1 MTGKPVLLGALG
13 LLLWGVL
20 GGLASQ
26 PGRAQSIRSAPD
38 GTGTQV
44 ERQGDR
50 YRITEGQ
57 TSGDRTNL
65 FHSFEQFGLTADE
78 IAVFQSRAE
87 IRNILGRV
95 VGGDPSTIDGLLR
108 VIGGNANLFLI
119 NPAGIL
125 FGENARL
132 DLPGSFTATT
142 ATGIGFASGEFNAVG
157 PNSYRNLVGNPTN
170 FAFAVEQPGAIA
182 NLGTL
187 RVTEGDLTLLGGTV
201 VNTGTLAAPNGTLVL
216 AAVPGVRQVRLTQ
229 AGSLLSLEFERIRAT
244 EFALR
249 PVALPE
255 LLTGGT
261 VTPASG
267 IRVAADGTVRLVG
280 GTTVATGDVAIA
292 PGLGATSL
300 RSRSGLLAATG
311 DLQIREATVQ
321 ATGSL
326 SLLAGDTVRLRD
338 SSRNPL
344 RAIARDNVLIQGNQA
359 VDIFALN
366 NSESGLFS
374 GGDLTLRSPNA
385 VGADA
390 HFYSGGNFRIE
401 QLDGSLGNLFS
412 PYDPV
417 IRSLGNVSFNS
428 YTGASLHIIA
438 AGSVTI
444 PGAIIINAP
453 DAASGLAETV
463 TLSNGT
469 QLDINGV
476 LRPTLDIRAG
486 VAPSAV
492 GLPGLQGVPPAGLAQ
507 SPTPTSANITLGSVT
522 ADAPNLLVYLSTQY
536 NPNFTLPGGT
546 IRITDPAGISVD
558 AFVGQGGQIV
568 IDSRRSVFSAGPL
581 DAATL
586 DRQSGDILVLAARGN
601 ITASTVQTFGATAG
615 TIRLTSRFGSIRI
628 AGDVDADASN
638 GNGGAIRLQATGT
651 IGVGGDLLTSA
662 SGGDGGLIN
671 VFANQGIQLGD
682 LDTVGEQVGTAG
694 GQAGLIVLN
703 SPSGSIRTG
712 AIDTFG
718 IGGQGGS
725 VGVQALGD
733 IVVGDVNTSADSE
746 GGDLT
751 IISQLGSI
759 AFGSVD
765 TEGAIASGN
774 VALRAPGF
782 FGSDISGGSIQA
794 STLNGS
800 GGFVLGEAGRT
811 LLLGDITVS
820 GFQQGGAIAL
830 TANRIQTG
838 TLDAS
843 APNGVGGTLGLS
855 SRFATVD
862 DTIVTADLFTNGAL
876 QGGDIQLR
884 ASTVSTGRL
893 VTQSSLGDGGA
904 VSIRSNDLIEVEQV
918 DTRGGEL
925 GRGGAVTVVSLGL
938 LRFTD
943 VNSETNASI
952 NTSGGLGGGDI
963 SLIHGVSRFFEQP
976 FDVGDARINGTAGA
990 ITSGDET
997 IAPFQSFPDDYRQG
1011 NIEILT
1017 RRNRSTD
1024 PPLADGEND
1033 PMIDLDQDPFDVE
1046 DIEDEEDDE
1055 IGDVVIDLDASDTFG
1070 DTSYRDLED
1079 LFSSDFTTY
1088 FGDSGVAI
1096 QSLNNARAALT
1107 DVEQQ
1112 TGIRPALVYIRFA
1125 PTNTQIE
1132 TAQDELE
1139 LVLITATGDPIR
1151 KRIVGVTRSQITRLA
1166 TEFRGQVTNPRN
1178 TRNTRYL
1185 APAQQLYQWLIAPL
1199 ASALEAEDIENLAFV
1214 LDEGLR
1220 SLPMAALHD
1229 GDRFLIERYSVGLM
1243 PSLSLVDTRY
1253 RDIRSN
1259 QVLAMGAS
1267 EFSDQVPLPAVPIE
1281 LREITTGR
1289 WQGDVFLN
1297 QDFTAQ
1303 NLTTQ
1308 RQQTP
1313 YGIVHLATHGE
1324 FSPGDLSNSYIQFWD
1339 QRLQLGQLRQL
1350 NLNDPPVNLLVLSA
1364 CRMALGDAEAELGFA
1379 GFALQS
1385 GVQTALASLWYVSDS
1400 GTLALMTEFYRQLR
1414 SAPIKSE
1421 ALRQAQ
1427 ISMIQ
1432 GDVQWVDGT
1441 LTSRGVTPIVLPEDL
1456 AKGVAPNLTHPYYWS
1471 AFTMIGN
1478 PW

>member
-1 MTGKPVLLGALG
+1 MTEKPVLLGALG

-26 PGRAQSIRSAPD
+26 PSGAQSIRSAPD

-50 YRITEGQ
+50 YRITGGQ
-57 TSGDRTNL
+57 ESGDRANL
-65 FHSFEQFGLTADE
+65 FHSFEQFGLTPDE
-78 IAVFQSRAE
+78 IAIFQSRAE

-142 ATGIGFASGEFNAVG
+142 ATGIGFESGEFSALG
-157 PNSYRNLVGNPTN
+157 PNSYNTLVGNPTN
-170 FAFAVEQPGAIA
+170 FAFAIEQPGAIA

-187 RVTEGDLTLLGGTV
+187 RVTDGDLTLMGGTV

-216 AAVPGVRQVRLTQ
+216 AAVPGARQVRLTQ
-229 AGSLLSLEFERIRAT
+229 VGSLLSLEFERIRAT

-280 GTTVATGDVAIA
+280 GTTVAAGDVAIA
-292 PGLGATSL
+292 PGLRAASL
-300 RSRSGLLAATG
+300 RAHSGLLAARG

-321 ATGSL
+321 ATGAL
-326 SLLAGDTVRLRD
+326 ALLAGDTVRWRD
-338 SSRNPL
+338 SARNPL
-344 RAIARDNVLIQGNQA
+344 RAIARDDLLIQGNQA

-366 NSESGLFS
+366 HPASGLFS
-374 GGDLTLRSPNA
+374 GGDLTLRSPAA
-385 VGADA
+385 VSADA

-401 QLDGSLGNLFS
+401 QMDGSLGNLFS

-438 AGSVTI
+438 AGSVNI
-444 PGAIIINAP
+444 PGAIIINAA

-463 TLSNGT
+463 TLSNGA

-486 VAPSAV
+486 VLPSAV
-492 GLPGLQGVPPAGLAQ
+492 GLPGLQGLPPDGLAQ
-507 SPTPTSANITLGSVT
+507 SPSPTSANITIGSII
-522 ADAPNLLVYLSTQY
+522 ADAPNLLVFLSTQY
-536 NPNFTLPGGT
+536 NPNLALPGGT
-546 IRITDPAGISVD
+546 IQITDSAGISAD
-558 AFVGQGGQIV
+558 GFVGQGGQIV

-586 DRQSGDILVLAARGN
+586 DRQSGDILVLAAGN
-601 ITASTVQTFGATAG
+601 ITASTAQTFGAIAG
-615 TIRLTSRFGSIRI
+615 TIRLVSRTGSIRI
-628 AGDVDADASN
+628 AGDVNAEASN
-638 GNGGAIRLQATGT
+638 GNGGDIRLQAFNGSV
-651 IGVGGDLLTSA
+651 GVGGDLLASA
-662 SGGDGGLIN
+662 NGGNGGNGGLIS
-671 VFANQGIQLGD
+671 VFADQGMQLGD
-682 LDTVGEQVGTAG
+682 LDTAGDLGITAG
-694 GQAGLIVLN
+694 GRAGRVWLN

-712 AIDTFG
+712 AIDAFG
-718 IGGQGGS
+718 IGGRGGT
-725 VGVQALGD
+725 VTVQAQGD
-733 IVVGDVNTSADSE
+733 IVLGDVDTSADRR
-746 GGDLT
+746 GGDLS
-751 IISQLGSI
+751 ISSVAGSL

-774 VALRAPGF
+774 MTLQANGTL
-782 FGSDISGGSIQA
+782 SGGSIQA
-794 STLNGS
+794 SNFSGS
-800 GGFVLGEAGRT
+800 GGWVLGEAGGA
-811 LLLGDITVS
+811 LQLGDIEVF

-830 TANRIQTG
+830 TANSIRTG

-843 APNGVGGTLGLS
+843 APSGVGGTIVLESGS
-855 SRFATVD
+855 E
-862 DTIVTADLFTNGAL
+862 IVTADLFTDGSLRGGRINL
-876 QGGDIQLR
+876 QAR
-884 ASTVSTGRL
+884 STLSTGRL
-893 VTQSSLGDGGA
+893 VTQARLGDGGA
-904 VSIRSNDLIEVEQV
+904 VLIGPSTSVEVEQI
-918 DTRGGEL
+918 DTRGGSL
-925 GRGGAVTVVSLGL
+925 GRGGAVTA
-938 LRFTD
+938 FTTGFFRATN

-952 NTSGGLGGGDI
+952 DTSGGLGGGAI
-963 SLIHGVSRFFEQP
+963 TLFHGGGLLDQP
-976 FDVGDARINGTAGA
+976 FEVGDAQINGTAGA
-990 ITSGDET
+990 ITSGAET
-997 IAPFQSFPDDYRQG
+997 IEPPQSFSRSYRQG
-1011 NIEILT
+1011 NIAILT
-1017 RRNRSTD
+1017 PAARSTD
-1024 PPLADGEND
+1024 GILDDREDD
-1033 PMIDLDQDPFDVE
+1033 PITDSDLDPSDP
-1046 DIEDEEDDE
+1046 EDEDD
-1055 IGDVVIDLDASDTFG
+1055 GLDAVVIDLDASDTFEE
-1070 DTSYRDLED
+1070 TSYRDLEE
-1079 LFSSDFTTY
+1079 LFSADFEAY
-1088 FGDSGVAI
+1088 FGDFGVPA
-1096 QSLNNARAALT
+1096 QSLNNAQAALA
-1107 DVEQQ
+1107 DVEQR

-1125 PTNTQIE
+1125 TTTTQLDP
-1132 TAQDELE
+1132 AQDELE
-1139 LVLITATGDPIR
+1139 LVLVTATGNPIR
-1151 KRIVGVTRSQITRLA
+1151 KRIVGVTRSQVTQLA

-1185 APAQQLYQWLIAPL
+1185 APAQQLYRWLIAPL
-1199 ASALEAEDIENLAFV
+1199 ASALQTEEIGNLAFV

-1253 RDIRSN
+1253 RDIRTN

-1281 LREITTGR
+1281 LREITTGS

-1297 QDFTAQ
+1297 QDFTAL

-1339 QRLQLGQLRQL
+1339 QRLQLSQLRQL

-1432 GDVQWVDGT
+1432 GNVQWVDGT
-1441 LTSRGVTPIVLPEDL
+1441 LTSRGVTPIILPEDL